1 MILDKLSKL
10 EMEAIKTIAEKEKKI
25 QTIQDVKELLD
36 QIDFDSE
43 VIPMENKEK
52 MEELLISLKGK
63 HLSESEKLLVHEI
76 QIK

>member
-36 QIDFDSE
+36 QIDFSSE
-43 VIPMENKEK
+43 VIPTENSKRLK
-52 MEELLISLKGK
+52 NLLSTLKGK
-63 HLSESEKLLVHEI
+63 QLSESEKKLIEEI
-76 QIK
+76 

>member
-1 MILDKLSKL
+1 MILNKLLKL

-25 QTIQDVKELLD
+25 QTIQDIKELLD

-63 HLSESEKLLVHEI
+63 HLTISESQLVNEI
-76 QIK
+76 I

>member
-1 MILDKLSKL
+1 
-10 EMEAIKTIAEKEKKI
+10 MEAIKIIAEKEKKI
-25 QTIQDVKELLD
+25 QTIQDVKDLLD

-63 HLSESEKLLVHEI
+63 HLTISESQLVNEI
-76 QIK
+76 I

>member
-1 MILDKLSKL
+1 MILEKLSKL
-10 EMEAIKTIAEKEKKI
+10 ELEAIKTIAKKKKKI
-25 QTIQDVKELLD
+25 QTIQDIKELLD

-43 VIPMENKEK
+43 VIPLENEK
-52 MEELLISLKGK
+52 KINELLTSLKGK